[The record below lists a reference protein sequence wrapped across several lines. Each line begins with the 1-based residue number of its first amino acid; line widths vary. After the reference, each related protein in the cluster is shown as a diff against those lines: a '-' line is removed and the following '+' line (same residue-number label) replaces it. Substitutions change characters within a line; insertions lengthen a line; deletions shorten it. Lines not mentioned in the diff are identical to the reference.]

1 MLTQHDRNQQVE
13 LRMNNT
19 VRTIVITIVTAVWAI
34 NFTAPIFV
42 SDYKPSPEL
51 NVAFMAIIGV
61 LTASYK
67 LEKND
72 KQESPKADDP
82 DKNKILPSGDEG

>member
-1 MLTQHDRNQQVE
+1 
-13 LRMNNT
+13 MNNT
-19 VRTIVITIVTAVWAI
+19 VRTVVIMIVAAVWAI
-34 NFTAPIFV
+34 NFTAPVFV

-67 LEKND
+67 MEKNNTPEQKPPQEPQKLPPPEN
-72 KQESPKADDP
+72 KQEDDP
-82 DKNKILPSGDEG
+82 K

>member
-1 MLTQHDRNQQVE
+1 
-13 LRMNNT
+13 MNNT
-19 VRTIVITIVTAVWAI
+19 VRTVVITIVTMVWAI

-42 SDYKPSPEL
+42 TDYKPSPEL

-67 LEKND
+67 MEKSEKTNSNSTESSQLPEND
-72 KQESPKADDP
+72 KESSD
-82 DKNKILPSGDEG
+82 GDATETK

>member
-1 MLTQHDRNQQVE
+1 
-13 LRMNNT
+13 MNNT
-19 VRTIVITIVTAVWAI
+19 VRTVVIMIVASVWAI

-42 SDYKPSPEL
+42 TDYKPSPEL

-67 LEKND
+67 M
-72 KQESPKADDP
+72 
-82 DKNKILPSGDEG
+82 DKNNTTEQKPPQAPPASPPEELPEPPTPSEK

>member
-1 MLTQHDRNQQVE
+1 
-13 LRMNNT
+13 MNNT
-19 VRTIVITIVTAVWAI
+19 VRTVVIMIVASVWAV

-42 SDYKPSPEL
+42 SNYKPSPEL

-67 LEKND
+67 MD
-72 KQESPKADDP
+72 KSSSNNEPPQSPPQSPPSPPIEPPANESSNNA
-82 DKNKILPSGDEG
+82 

>member
-1 MLTQHDRNQQVE
+1 MTNSIR
-13 LRMNNT
+13 T
-19 VRTIVITIVTAVWAI
+19 VVIIIVTAVWAV

-42 SDYKPSPEL
+42 KDYSPSPEL

-67 LEKND
+67 M
-72 KQESPKADDP
+72 
-82 DKNKILPSGDEG
+82 DKNNHDKPKEDDQKERDNGAS

>member
-1 MLTQHDRNQQVE
+1 
-13 LRMNNT
+13 MNNT
-19 VRTIVITIVTAVWAI
+19 VRTVVIMIVASVWAI

-67 LEKND
+67 MEKNGDD
-72 KQESPKADDP
+72 KQDPPVPPTDKPESGPQ
-82 DKNKILPSGDEG
+82 

>member
-1 MLTQHDRNQQVE
+1 
-13 LRMNNT
+13 MNNSIRT
-19 VRTIVITIVTAVWAI
+19 VVITIVTAVWAI

-61 LTASYK
+61 LTASYRM
-67 LEKND
+67 EKND
-72 KQESPKADDP
+72 KDANKPPETPPSEGNESTSKET
-82 DKNKILPSGDEG
+82 K

>member
-1 MLTQHDRNQQVE
+1 
-13 LRMNNT
+13 MNNT
-19 VRTIVITIVTAVWAI
+19 VRTVVIMIVASVWAI
-34 NFTAPIFV
+34 NFTAPIFI

-67 LEKND
+67 MEKNSSD
-72 KQESPKADDP
+72 PKDPPKLDPPADNKES
-82 DKNKILPSGDEG
+82 NQS

>member
-1 MLTQHDRNQQVE
+1 MSNK
-13 LRMNNT
+13 LRS
-19 VRTIVITIVTAVWAI
+19 VVIGIVTAVWAM

-42 SDYKPSPEL
+42 KDYTPSPEL

-67 LEKND
+67 MD
-72 KQESPKADDP
+72 KQHSQPPQDP
-82 DKNKILPSGDEG
+82 PSAPQPRPEDKPSA

>member
-1 MLTQHDRNQQVE
+1 MGNKIRSV
-13 LRMNNT
+13 
-19 VRTIVITIVTAVWAI
+19 VISVVTAVWAA

-42 SDYKPSPEL
+42 TDYKPSPEL

-67 LEKND
+67 LEKDNQKPQSQD
-72 KQESPKADDP
+72 NSQADTGSEPKTDA
-82 DKNKILPSGDEG
+82 